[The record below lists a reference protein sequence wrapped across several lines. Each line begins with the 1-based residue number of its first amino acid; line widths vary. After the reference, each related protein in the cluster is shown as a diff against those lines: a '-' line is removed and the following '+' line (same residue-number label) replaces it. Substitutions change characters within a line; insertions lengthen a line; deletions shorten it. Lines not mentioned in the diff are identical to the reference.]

1 MVGNAQDPTGIF
13 ATSVDLYFRTTS
25 TTGQTCFVE
34 LRPMVNGLPSAEV
47 IYPMSQVVLNGEQIQ
62 ISEDASVPTTITFPA
77 PVYLEGNKEHC
88 VVVGSNST
96 DFTLWVSRLGEVDV
110 ASLALPESQQVPIT
124 KQSSLGSM
132 FKSQNGSTWTP
143 SQYEDLKFS
152 LNRANFVSSGNISF
166 FNPDLS
172 TGNRQVATLKKDSLE
187 MNSRRIIVGLGTTAR
202 NWGEL
207 IVPGNTVIQDGS
219 NASGNYVMGLGIA
232 TGTMSVTNA
241 GLGLTPSTGFFQY
254 NNVPLTKLTGR
265 GENATANIHVN
276 NGVAAAATISDGGN
290 GFKVGDVLTA
300 TIGGGV
306 GRNLQLSV
314 TDTFGISELVLDQVQ
329 GNFIVGGGNTLR
341 YINSSGVTTEFTDQG
356 STDVLIAPR
365 VITDGLHIKVN
376 HLNHGMHSDTNTV
389 VIDSVSSDVPIVR
402 LEGDYLLNATD
413 DLVISDASNFE
424 NFEGVGVGTTNP
436 GYIRIEDE
444 IISYTSVTGNTL
456 GGITRR
462 VDSTFGGAYEDQ
474 SIVEKYETAGI
485 SLRRINKSHALQ
497 DATIV
502 EDIGLDHYTL
512 KIDTSANGIDRST
525 SASFPALYANE
536 TKSIGGE
543 SVTATQNIHY
553 EIMKPIIQ
561 SMVLQR
567 TNLTSRVRTVTSTS
581 INGNEVSFLDAGY
594 QAINLEDDNYFDTP
608 RMIASKENAD
618 SLLTTLPGNR
628 SFELELNLKSF
639 DPRLSPVI
647 DLDRI
652 GAIFVSNR
660 VNNVVTDFIT
670 DPRVATVQDDPS
682 AFLYAT
688 KPIGLEIPATNIKL
702 MCSAY
707 INNFSDIR
715 AFYAL
720 TNDPSEAL
728 IYYPFP
734 GYDNL
739 LESGQVIDSAKNSG
753 RPDKLVPPTDNKGFQ
768 STALTFKDY
777 TFTIENL
784 PSFKFFSVKL
794 VGTSTNQCYPPRI
807 RDLRA
812 IAFA

>member
-1 MVGNAQDPTGIF
+1 
-13 ATSVDLYFRTTS
+13 
-25 TTGQTCFVE
+25 
-34 LRPMVNGLPSAEV
+34 
-47 IYPMSQVVLNGEQIQ
+47 
-62 ISEDASVPTTITFPA
+62 
-77 PVYLEGNKEHC
+77 
-88 VVVGSNST
+88 
-96 DFTLWVSRLGEVDV
+96 
-110 ASLALPESQQVPIT
+110 
-124 KQSSLGSM
+124 
-132 FKSQNGSTWTP
+132 
-143 SQYEDLKFS
+143 
-152 LNRANFVSSGNISF
+152 
-166 FNPDLS
+166 
-172 TGNRQVATLKKDSLE
+172 

-202 NWGEL
+202 SWGDD
-207 IVPGNTVIQDGS
+207 IVAGNTVIQDNS
-219 NASGNYVMGLGIA
+219 NASGNFVMGLGIA
-232 TGTMSVTNA
+232 TGTMAVTNA
-241 GLGLTPSTGFFQY
+241 GLGLTPSSGFFQY

-276 NGVAAAATISDGGN
+276 NGVAAGATISDGGN

-306 GRNLQLSV
+306 GRNLQLSI
-314 TDTFGISELVLDQVQ
+314 TDTYGINELILDQVQ
-329 GNFIVGGGNTLR
+329 GNFTVGGGNTLR

-356 STDVLIAPR
+356 STDITTSPR
-365 VITDGLHIKVN
+365 IVTDGLHIKVN
-376 HLNHGMHSDTNTV
+376 HLNHGMHSDTNN
-389 VIDSVSSDVPIVR
+389 VIIDGASSDIPVVR

-413 DLVISDASNFE
+413 DLIISDASDFE

-436 GYIRIEDE
+436 GYLKIEDE
-444 IISYTSVTGNTL
+444 IISYTSVIGNSL

-462 VDSTFGGAYEDQ
+462 IDSTFGGAYENQ
-474 SIVEKYETAGI
+474 SIVEKYETAGV
-485 SLRRINKSHALQ
+485 SLRRINKSHSLQ
-497 DATIV
+497 DATIT
-502 EDIGLDHYTL
+502 EDIGLDHYTI
-512 KIDTSANGIDRST
+512 KIDTSSDGVDRSS

-536 TKSIGGE
+536 SKSVGGE

-553 EIMKPIIQ
+553 EIMRPIVQ
-561 SMVLQR
+561 SMVLQG
-567 TNLTSRVRTVTSTS
+567 TNITSRARTVTSTS
-581 INGNEVSFLDAGY
+581 IAGNEISFLDAGY
-594 QAINLEDDNYFDTP
+594 QSINLEDDNYFDTS
-608 RMIASKENAD
+608 RMIASKANAD
-618 SLLTTLPGNR
+618 ALLTTLPGNR
-628 SFELELNLKSF
+628 SFELELNMTSF
-639 DPRLSPVI
+639 DSRLSPVI

-652 GAIFVSNR
+652 GGVFVTNR
-660 VNNVVTDFIT
+660 VNNVVTDFAT

-720 TNDPSEAL
+720 TNDPAESL

-739 LESGQVIDSAKNSG
+739 LESGQVVDSAKNSG

-768 STALTFKDY
+768 SAALTFKDY